1 MLPPDRGEVAATARA
16 AVLTDWMGGWL
27 GERVEVTVARDY
39 GQLADVVSRGEV
51 EMAWVTP
58 FVASRVRLLVSR
70 LLTIVRYGA
79 TGCAAT
85 FVVHRDSDISSLR
98 DLRGKR
104 ASWVDPL
111 SMNGH
116 LMALK
121 HLEKSGFDPSAHFSE
136 QHFAGSYRATLSE
149 VAEGRADVTSF
160 FVVANDRDMT
170 LREMR
175 ELLGARAEDLAILE
189 ITDPAPFDAI
199 ALPSGP
205 RASFLAGELL
215 KLDQK
220 MSPPAMLLE
229 VCRADR
235 FIDADLDAYAGFDE
249 YVDLTSL

>member
-1 MLPPDRGEVAATARA
+1 
-16 AVLTDWMGGWL
+16 
-27 GERVEVTVARDY
+27 
-39 GQLADVVSRGEV
+39 
-51 EMAWVTP
+51 MAWVTP

-85 FVVHRDSDISSLR
+85 FVVHRDSDIASLE

-121 HLEKSGFDPSAHFSE
+121 HLQKRGFDPRTHFSE
-136 QHFAGSYRATLSE
+136 QHFSGSYRATLSE
-149 VAEGRADVTSF
+149 VAEGRSDVTSF

-175 ELLGARAEDLAILE
+175 DLLGARAESLAILE

-199 ALPSGP
+199 AIPGGP
-205 RASFLAGELL
+205 RSSFVADELL

-235 FIDADLDAYAGFDE
+235 FVEADLDAYAGFDE